1 MEEPVWNTELTLSD
15 NHDVVNVV
23 VLDTVMVERDDESGG
38 TGNDLHTLSPAN
50 LLRFDVAVHLMIPTP
65 GRLNAFAVP
74 GFDGD
79 EIAALQFVV

>member
-1 MEEPVWNTELTLSD
+1 
-15 NHDVVNVV
+15 
-23 VLDTVMVERDDESGG
+23 
-38 TGNDLHTLSPAN
+38 
-50 LLRFDVAVHLMIPTP
+50 MIPTP